1 MSNNFNGLRVTSF
14 ESRRSEEIKKLI
26 QYHKGVARVAP
37 SMKELPVEDSSSV
50 WDFSRKLFSDEV
62 NVIILMTGVGT
73 SLLADLVISE
83 YGRDK
88 FIDAIKK
95 TRIIARG
102 PKPVAALRKYDLR
115 PDITIH
121 EPNTWRDILST
132 IDEEFQNISGLRIA
146 VQEYGVSNTD
156 FISELQSRGAQV
168 YPVVIYKWGLPDD
181 LRPLKKAIRSITEGN
196 EDVVLFTS
204 SQQIAN
210 MVYVAKEVGIQDLL
224 YKGFNNVV
232 VGSIGPSTTETL
244 YNYDISPD
252 YEPDSPKMGNLVKE
266 MARISGKLLRKKRIA
281 FDNGVNTR
289 NWRKIDM
296 LWSQDGATGT
306 RQTTVNSQFLKA
318 CRGQQTDYTPIW
330 IMRQAGRFLREYR
343 ELRSRVSFLDLC
355 KTPELAAEVT
365 LMAVNRLDVDAAII
379 FSDIL
384 LVLECLGLNIEFSKA
399 DGPIIK
405 NIVRST
411 RTLGSLEEFDPERL
425 DFVYEAIAITRRAL
439 DPDKSLIGFAG
450 APFTVASYAIEGG
463 ASRNYINTKQL
474 MFEDAEFWHGMM
486 NILTEATSKY
496 LNRQIEAGADAVQIF
511 DSWVGCLSPS
521 DYREN
526 VFPYM
531 KKLVGSIK
539 RDTPVILFG
548 TGTSSILEMIRD
560 TGCTVVG
567 LDWRVDLEE
576 AWGRIGFE
584 TPVQGNLDPVK
595 LFASSGYVKDQT
607 NSILQKVNSRPGFIF
622 NLGHGVLPKTP
633 VDNVLKLIDTV
644 HEYSG

>member
-210 MVYVAKEVGIQDLL
+210 MVYVAKEEGIQDLL